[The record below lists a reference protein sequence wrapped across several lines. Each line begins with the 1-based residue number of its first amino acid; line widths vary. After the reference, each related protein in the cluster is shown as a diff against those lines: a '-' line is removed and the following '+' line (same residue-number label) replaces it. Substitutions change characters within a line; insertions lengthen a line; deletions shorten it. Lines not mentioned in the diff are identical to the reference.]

1 HSRGRESECPDH
13 AGRHHQDLVARA
25 GQVVGAGAVRRRP
38 RDDSLARFSQRSYQL
53 AHVLERR
60 HRHPG
65 WAQVKDDALDPPV
78 AGDPVEAFAELL
90 DAQPRPSGEALPERS
105 RRIWQRWKVFLED
118 EHDEVGRPAD
128 RAADARDQPPQ
139 IAERI
144 ENHARPSG
152 RSLLAAPPAATP
164 PPPHEWGGATL
175 RSRSA
180 TTDRE
185 RIKNHARPSG
195 RSLLAAPP
203 AAAPSP
209 PQAAVLPHC
218 VGKTHLPM
226 NGEEQPYARDQPPQI
241 AERKENHARPSGRS
255 LLCVRGQP
263 HPRRKRRYF
272 PTAWGRQALLSTRRP
287 LISTDARPCLRS
299 ASTLRTPVPRDG
311 GKAHP

>member
-1 HSRGRESECPDH
+1 
-13 AGRHHQDLVARA
+13 DLVARA

-60 HRHPG
+60 HRHTSR
-65 WAQVKDDALDPPV
+65 AQVKDDALDPPV

-118 EHDEVGRPAD
+118 EHDELGRPAD
-128 RAADARDQPPQ
+128 RAAD
-139 IAERI
+139 
-144 ENHARPSG
+144 
-152 RSLLAAPPAATP
+152 
-164 PPPHEWGGATL
+164 
-175 RSRSA
+175 
-180 TTDRE
+180 
-185 RIKNHARPSG
+185 
-195 RSLLAAPP
+195 
-203 AAAPSP
+203 
-209 PQAAVLPHC
+209 
-218 VGKTHLPM
+218 
-226 NGEEQPYARDQPPQI
+226 ARDQPPQI

-272 PTAWGRQALLSTRRP
+272 PTAWGRPALLSSRRP
-287 LISTDARPCLRS
+287 LRSPDARPCLRS

-311 GKAHP
+311 G